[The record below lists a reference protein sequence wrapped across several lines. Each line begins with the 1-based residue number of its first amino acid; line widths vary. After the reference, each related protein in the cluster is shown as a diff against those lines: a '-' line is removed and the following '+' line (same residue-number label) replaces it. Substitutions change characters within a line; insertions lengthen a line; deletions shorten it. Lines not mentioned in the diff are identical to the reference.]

1 MITARAILA
10 KRQRAYFSSATH
22 SSRRRVA
29 LKLMQMIAFTP
40 TVFSTE
46 FRIDHRCDLEAGNM
60 WQLKVCVGAHCV
72 YRRCAIFQ
80 VINQD
85 ILLLFE
91 SSLVSTD
98 CDGEVEPKIIFVLC
112 EEFFYHSLV
121 LCYRLFNSWKLYRRK
136 FIGSLTSQ
144 N

>member
-1 MITARAILA
+1 
-10 KRQRAYFSSATH
+10 
-22 SSRRRVA
+22 
-29 LKLMQMIAFTP
+29 
-40 TVFSTE
+40 
-46 FRIDHRCDLEAGNM
+46 M

-112 EEFFYHSLV
+112 EEFFLPFSCIVPSPLQ
-121 LCYRLFNSWKLYRRK
+121 K
-136 FIGSLTSQ
+136 IGSYTEGNSLAL
-144 N
+144 